1 MCVVWEEDIVYVQVS
16 AFVSVCWG
24 CGLLTSHDEEEEH
37 HDEGVA
43 KVEQVAKD
51 ACDGSLEVV

>member
-37 HDEGVA
+37 HDEGVTE
-43 KVEQVAKD
+43 VEQVAEC
-51 ACDGSLEVV
+51 A